1 MSVGNFFFPTK
12 FWNWRKLK
20 SIWWQ
25 WSRRWGSKF
34 AIIDHESYY
43 NVDIFGW
50 QLLGLDDLC
59 NIWCFWA
66 WGMQL
71 KFDPKLRNN
80 SFFLL
85 HFLCLK
91 GKWWKER
98 RGKKRGTIH
107 ALNHLYGD
115 PTHHGSDPE
124 LPLSS
129 LQHYLQ
135 MPISFLSLSHPH
147 CIIFL
152 FFSFLFLLL
161 EHLKGL
167 NFLCQLGRAGYD
179 SISNREKD
187 LVLADIICELGC
199 MKLVDNHLSRIC
211 QNQLHK
217 NMGAFNQVISK
228 LIQYIIDMNC
238 FQRVRNV
245 ILPC

>member
-34 AIIDHESYY
+34 AIIDHGSYY

-50 QLLGLDDLC
+50 QLLRLDDLC

-80 SFFLL
+80 GFFLL
-85 HFLCLK
+85 HFLCWK

-107 ALNHLYGD
+107 ALKPPVWWPHPPWIRPWAPSFFTSTLFTDANL
-115 PTHHGSDPE
+115 
-124 LPLSS
+124 
-129 LQHYLQ
+129 
-135 MPISFLSLSHPH
+135 ISLSLSPTLHY
-147 CIIFL
+147 FSVL
-152 FFSFLFLLL
+152 FFFVS
-161 EHLKGL
+161 
-167 NFLCQLGRAGYD
+167 
-179 SISNREKD
+179 
-187 LVLADIICELGC
+187 
-199 MKLVDNHLSRIC
+199 
-211 QNQLHK
+211 
-217 NMGAFNQVISK
+217 AFGT
-228 LIQYIIDMNC
+228 
-238 FQRVRNV
+238 
-245 ILPC
+245 P